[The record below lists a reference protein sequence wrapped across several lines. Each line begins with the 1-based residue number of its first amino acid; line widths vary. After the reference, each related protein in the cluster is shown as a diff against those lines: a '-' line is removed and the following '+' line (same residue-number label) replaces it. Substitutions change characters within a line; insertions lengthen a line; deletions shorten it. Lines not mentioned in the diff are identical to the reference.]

1 MARRILMR
9 CGGQIRLD
17 NPGGPG
23 ATFVLTFPASQPES
37 SDQDDVATHVHLNP
51 PVSAP

>member
-1 MARRILMR
+1 MARRILIR

-23 ATFVLTFPASQPES
+23 ATFVLTFPASQPGL
-37 SDQDDVATHVHLNP
+37 SDADDVATHVHLNP